1 MAVGLARSSVDHR
14 YPLLA
19 FAIDVSARVEGVL
32 QKPDHIAV
40 ADRRPVEGCQPL
52 AVGGPW
58 KEQTVGHQRQ
68 MRLACAA
75 ELAEPFEHPSDRLL
89 QANVRIEAEPDLA
102 MPDIADRHADPQ
114 LAPAGLRPGGVE
126 HARADHAELELADA
140 ALHAKQQTI
149 VRAAGIID
157 AVEVDD
163 PRLDQAAQLEQ
174 VMPVPAVAGQARCVE
189 AQHSANLARAERSDE
204 LLEAGPGDHAAR
216 RAAEIVVDHLDRLEA
231 TSSGNVDQLV
241 LAPPTLGVSLDLGL
255 RRLPHID
262 HRLALQDRRREDL
275 TARHRPAPRAL
286 RPRPLPP
293 ARSRGTSRPDA
304 DRAGSFRAAASSPV
318 RSAVVGVAKAS
329 SVDLASGCSCLVAM
343 SPEQL
348 RRNPRRFRRSS
359 RSCSAARDTRG
370 APISIATQADASS
383 IHAATTVTTPGSTST
398 WTKRPALRLSARSI
412 RTRRP
417 NSACQR

>member
-1 MAVGLARSSVDHR
+1 MIADQHIPVLEQLAVAVGLARPSVDHR
-14 YPLLA
+14 DPLLA

-52 AVGGPW
+52 AVGGPRE
-58 KEQTVGHQRQ
+58 EQTVRRQRQ

-75 ELAEPFEHPSDRLL
+75 ELAEPLEHQSDRLL

-163 PRLDQAAQLEQ
+163 PRLDQPAQLEQ
-174 VMPVPAVAGQARCVE
+174 VMPVPAVAGQPRCVE
-189 AQHSANLARAERSDE
+189 AQHSANLARAERGDE
-204 LLEAGPGDHAAR
+204 LLEAGPGDHSAR

-231 TSSGNVDQLV
+231 TASGNVDQLV

-293 ARSRGTSRPDA
+293 ARSRG
-304 DRAGSFRAAASSPV
+304 
-318 RSAVVGVAKAS
+318 
-329 SVDLASGCSCLVAM
+329 
-343 SPEQL
+343 
-348 RRNPRRFRRSS
+348 
-359 RSCSAARDTRG
+359 
-370 APISIATQADASS
+370 
-383 IHAATTVTTPGSTST
+383 ATT
-398 WTKRPALRLSARSI
+398 A
-412 RTRRP
+412 
-417 NSACQR
+417 